1 MRDSAHDVVEALPA
15 DLGTTIQ
22 EPCKEVFVSTVGER
36 LVSQDDVVRTI
47 TDAILAGDLA
57 PGQRLVE
64 ADLAQSLG
72 ASRAAVRSALIDLT
86 HEGLVER
93 IANRGARVRIVPVEE
108 ALQITEVRAA
118 LEGLCAAKAAE
129 HVTDEEITSLREIG
143 REMKA
148 SVNAGEVVRYSHL
161 NQKLHDRVIALSRQ
175 AIAAEVL
182 GRLRARNVRHQFRL
196 AFRPGRPQLSLPH
209 HLAIID
215 AICRRDPRAAEAAMK
230 AHLASVLA
238 ALADSP
244 PTGPLG

>member
-1 MRDSAHDVVEALPA
+1 M
-15 DLGTTIQ
+15 
-22 EPCKEVFVSTVGER
+22 STVGER
-36 LVSQDDVVRTI
+36 PVSQDDVARTI
-47 TDAILAGDLA
+47 RDAILAGDLA

-64 ADLAQSLG
+64 AELSQSLG

-108 ALQITEVRAA
+108 ALQITEVRSA
-118 LEGLCAAKAAE
+118 LEGLCAAKAAQ
-129 HVTDEEITSLREIG
+129 HVTDEEIASLRGIG
-143 REMKA
+143 RDMEA
-148 SVNAGEVVRYSHL
+148 CVGTGDVVGYSQL
-161 NQKLHDRVIALSRQ
+161 NQQFHDRVIALSRQ
-175 AIAAEVL
+175 ATAAEVL

-196 AFRPGRPQLSLPH
+196 AFRPGRPQVSLPH

-215 AICRRDPRAAEAAMK
+215 AICRRDPEAAEAAMK

-238 ALADSP
+238 ALADSA